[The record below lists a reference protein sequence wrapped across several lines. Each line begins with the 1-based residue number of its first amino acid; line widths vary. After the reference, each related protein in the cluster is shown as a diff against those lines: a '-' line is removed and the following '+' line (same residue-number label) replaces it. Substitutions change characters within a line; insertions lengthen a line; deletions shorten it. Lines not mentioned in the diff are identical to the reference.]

1 MEIIYT
7 NSVTGEDRQVTSLPS
22 CYVTHTLY
30 PSSFVTDSS
39 NFDMWSNNG

>member
-7 NSVTGEDRQVTSLPS
+7 NSVTGEDIKVTSLSS

-30 PSSFVTDSS
+30 PSSFVADNS
-39 NFDMWSNNG
+39 NFDLWSNDA

>member
-1 MEIIYT
+1 MKIIYT
-7 NSVTGEDRQVTSLPS
+7 NSVTGEDRQVTSLSS
-22 CYVTHTLY
+22 CYVNHTLY